1 MCSFRDR
8 WGGLKTIPRRV
19 VYRISYAVDHK
30 VKHVCFVDMVLP
42 KLKYPVL
49 YTVMYVLLLDVSKA
63 FDKVAFNN
71 YVI

>member
-1 MCSFRDR
+1 MFYIDQSDFHHD
-8 WGGLKTIPRRV
+8 IFMF
-19 VYRISYAVDHK
+19 
-30 VKHVCFVDMVLP
+30 KHVCFVDMVLP

-63 FDKVAFNN
+63 FDKVTFNN